1 MTIAPNVLHR
11 LRRFISGSFGR
22 TGRTGNPVE
31 RNEAEAVEFT
41 IRNVGYLIGMLG
53 GDPTALR
60 GRTFV
65 EIGPGMD
72 LGICLCV
79 AGLGGTSIA
88 VDRFLAEYVDELH
101 RPIYERLIDAAHEA
115 WSDFD
120 DEPIRDCLR
129 LGAHEGDRLLG
140 LAVGLE
146 DADEIPD
153 ASVDIASSN
162 ATFEHLADV
171 EASIRSLARITV
183 PGGVGFHQTDF
194 RDHRSM
200 DRPLEFLTI
209 EDAPFAQLLHS
220 CEHSCGNRV
229 RPHEFMKLFERHG
242 FDAEFRPNMVADEA
256 YLRDVRPRL
265 TARYASLT
273 DEQLRPISGR
283 FHVRRR

>member
-11 LRRFISGSFGR
+11 LRRFISGSFGL

-31 RNEAEAVEFT
+31 RTETEAVDFT

-53 GDPTALR
+53 GDRAALR
-60 GRTFV
+60 GRTFL

-79 AGLGGTSIA
+79 AGLGGSSIA

-101 RPIYERLIDAAHEA
+101 RPIYERLIDAAHET
-115 WSDFD
+115 WHDFD

-129 LGAHEGDRLLG
+129 YGAHEGDRLLG

-229 RPHEFMKLFERHG
+229 RPHEFMELFRRHG
-242 FDAEFRPNMVADEA
+242 FDAEFRPNMVADPE

-265 TARYASLT
+265 TARYAALS